1 MSQKMVL
8 PLFLL
13 VEFEV
18 EDVTALTVSGGPF
31 GGEKYCLK
39 QLHFHWGSDNSRGSE
54 HFVDGHQ

>member
-1 MSQKMVL
+1 MFET
-8 PLFLL
+8 LFLS

-18 EDVTALTVSGGPF
+18 GNATALTVTGDPLVD
-31 GGEKYCLK
+31 ETYCLK